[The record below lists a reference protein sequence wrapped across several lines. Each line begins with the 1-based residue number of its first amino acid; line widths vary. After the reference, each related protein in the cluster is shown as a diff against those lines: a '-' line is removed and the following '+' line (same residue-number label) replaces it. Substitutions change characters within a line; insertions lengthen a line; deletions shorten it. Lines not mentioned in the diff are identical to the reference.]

1 MAKRPKKPQKMWVYS
16 PPRRPK
22 PHVPNDVKAEVDA
35 RARDLVE
42 NVLKPKA
49 IQPHPLDYPFN
60 YIVDIS
66 ITWWRS
72 YLYFVA
78 TYRSPGP
85 NALSA
90 SFEVRF
96 TRMEYIGNRHFALA
110 YMRHTGQWQEV
121 FPGLSIDECFAT
133 IRDESLFG
141 P

>member
-1 MAKRPKKPQKMWVYS
+1 MAKPPQKPSKIWVYS

-22 PHVPNDVKAEVDA
+22 PRVSDDVKAEVDA

-42 NVLKPKA
+42 NVLKPRA
-49 IQPHPLDYPFN
+49 FEFHPPHPTFN
-60 YIVDIS
+60 YVTDVS
-66 ITWWRS
+66 IAWWRS

-78 TYRSPGP
+78 AYCCPAPNCLSP
-85 NALSA
+85 

-121 FPGLSIDECFAT
+121 FPDLSIDECFAT
-133 IRDESLFG
+133 IRDESLFW